1 MILTD
6 IQKYLESQGRASLAQ
21 MELKFRMDSNA
32 LRGMLNKLIRKG
44 RVRKMSGEK
53 CGGCA
58 SCAPEAIEFYEW
70 VTPTH

>member
-6 IQKYLESQGRASLAQ
+6 IQKYLQEQGRVSLAQ
-21 MELKFRMDSNA
+21 MELKFRMDNHA
-32 LRGMLNKLIRKG
+32 LRGMLDKLIRKG
-44 RVRKMSGEK
+44 RVRKMPVKK
-53 CGGCA
+53 CSGCA

>member
-6 IQKYLESQGRASLAQ
+6 IQKYLQGQGRASLAQ
-21 MELKFRMDSNA
+21 MELKFRMDDNA

-53 CGGCA
+53 CCGCS

-70 VTPTH
+70 VTEEQ